1 MRGRNLKVPR
11 LGVAIFVF
19 CLFLP
24 LLLIGCADRST
35 PVVRVIDTPQTREL
49 PGWKRPYEV
58 DGIRYY
64 PLRDFQGFRERGI
77 ASWYG
82 RDFHGLRT
90 SNGEIY
96 DMYGISAAHKTLPM
110 GTLVRVTHL
119 GTGRQIEVR
128 INDRGPFAP
137 GRIIDL
143 SYGAARQ
150 FGMVEA
156 GLAEVEIVA
165 IGGTYQPPRRSV
177 DAVTTYAVQ
186 IASFSLADKAH
197 QLANQMRTRFG
208 DAQVAVATIN
218 SQPVHRVR
226 VGQFRSMEQAERITS
241 QMIAEGYSGSFVVVF
256 E

>member
-1 MRGRNLKVPR
+1 MVSR
-11 LGVAIFVF
+11 LRIASLLVS
-19 CLFLP
+19 LFL
-24 LLLIGCADRST
+24 LLLLSACGGRSA
-35 PVVRVIDTPQTREL
+35 PVVRVIDTPETREL

-110 GTLVRVTHL
+110 GTLVQVTHL
-119 GTGRQIEVR
+119 GSGKQIEVR

-150 FGMVEA
+150 LGIVEA
-156 GLAEVEIVA
+156 GLAQVEIVA
-165 IGGTYQPPRRSV
+165 IGGTYQPPQRSAN
-177 DAVTTYAVQ
+177 AVNSYAVQ
-186 IASFSLADKAH
+186 IASFSVADNAH

-208 DAQVAVATIN
+208 DAQVASAMIN
-218 SQPVHRVR
+218 NQPVHRVR
-226 VGQFRSMEQAERITS
+226 VGQFTSFEQAERITS
-241 QMIAEGYSGSFVVVF
+241 QMIAEGYNGSFVVVF